1 MSGEVKFYEGD
12 RVFDSLNKRD
22 GIVQKVK
29 RRKAGD
35 ELEVEWF
42 AGMSTYSTVF
52 EFEVTKL
59 D

>member
-1 MSGEVKFYEGD
+1 MASEKFYEGD
-12 RVFDSLNKRD
+12 RVFDRLNKRD
-22 GIVQKVK
+22 GIIQKIK

-42 AGMSTYSTVF
+42 AGMSSSSTVF
-52 EFEVTKL
+52 DFEVEKL